1 MTTIAVIGAGL
12 SGLVAARGLTRDHD
26 VTVFE
31 KSRSVGGRIAT
42 RYAAGCEFD
51 HGAQFFTAQSAAF
64 QSFLQPLIEQGVV
77 AAWQAR
83 IAELGRSKVIA
94 TRQWNDKNPHYVGV
108 PSMNAIGK
116 WLSTEVDIRLLT
128 TVARLEQR
136 NDRWLLV
143 DPEGAT
149 LGQFD
154 WVVVTAPAPQTAALL
169 PASIHIRQHIE
180 AVRMQGCFS
189 LMMALEQPLVLPWQA
204 ARVQQADISW
214 VSVNSSKPGRA
225 EEFCLVVHSTSA
237 WADAHIDD
245 DDESVLSHL
254 LAECS
259 EVMGID
265 VDEAVYCSMHR
276 WRYANIDAADVP
288 GYWIDAYMQLAA
300 CGDWCIQGRVEA
312 AHKSALALLEALNR
326 HV

>member
-1 MTTIAVIGAGL
+1 MTTIAVVGAGL

-64 QSFLQPLIEQGVV
+64 QTFLQPLIEQGVV
-77 AAWQAR
+77 AAWPAR
-83 IAELGRSKVIA
+83 IAELERSKVIA
-94 TRQWNDKNPHYVGV
+94 TRQWNDENPHYVGV
-108 PSMNAIGK
+108 PRMNAIGK
-116 WLSTEVDIRLLT
+116 WLATELDVRLLT

-143 DPEGAT
+143 DPEGST

-169 PASIHIRQHIE
+169 PASVHMRRHIE
-180 AVRMQGCFS
+180 AVHMDGCFS
-189 LMMALEQPLVLPWQA
+189 LMMAFEQPLELSWQA
-204 ARVQQADISW
+204 ARVHEADISW
-214 VSVNSSKPGRA
+214 LSVNSSKPGRA
-225 EEFCLVVHSTSA
+225 GEFCLVVHSTNA

-245 DDESVLSHL
+245 DESVITHL

-259 EVMGID
+259 DVMGVD
-265 VDEAVYCSMHR
+265 VDKAVFCSMHR
-276 WRYANIDAADVP
+276 WRYANIDAADGP
-288 GYWIDAYMQLAA
+288 GCYIDADMQLAA
-300 CGDWCIQGRVEA
+300 CGEWCIQGRVEA
-312 AHKSALALLEALNR
+312 AYQSALALLEALKR